1 MWGLHGHIG
10 ELTENHHHALGRP
23 EGTAPRGKG
32 SDLSHVDEYGQGPFR
47 VLLTAV
53 TRDNVGFLSSC
64 EWNCYLGDS
73 L

>member
-10 ELTENHHHALGRP
+10 ELTENHHRAFGRP

-32 SDLSHVDEYGQGPFR
+32 RDLSHVDEYGQGPFR

-53 TRDNVGFLSSC
+53 T
-64 EWNCYLGDS
+64 
-73 L
+73 